1 MKKKLTLLAV
11 GMLLLAG
18 TVASRAVVFDID
30 ISPAGGTALNLGAPP
45 TWYFGDHALGLAAP
59 NETGFVPSPATG
71 NEIGAGI
78 KFDSVTKVL
87 SFHVGYG
94 SVFGFTDLLAPFT
107 DAHLHGPGPVVF
119 PAPPGSNI
127 PGPVIIPLGGFF
139 APAGPGSGS
148 FFGSVFL
155 TPIQEGLLFDN
166 RIYWNIH
173 SAAFPGGEI
182 RGQLVVVSVPEPT
195 TAALLLLGVL
205 AIPLR
210 RRR

>member
-1 MKKKLTLLAV
+1 MKKTLVLLTA
-11 GMLLLAG
+11 GMVFLAG

-30 ISPAGGTALNLGAPP
+30 LSPVGGTALNLGVPP
-45 TWYFGDHALGLAAP
+45 THYFGDHAIGLAAP
-59 NETGFVPSPATG
+59 NETGFVPSAATG
-71 NEIGAGI
+71 NELGLGI
-78 KFDSVTKVL
+78 KFDSVTKIL

-107 DAHLHGPGPVVF
+107 AAHLHAPGAVLF
-119 PAPPGSNI
+119 PAPNAS
-127 PGPVIIPLGGFF
+127 GPVIIGLSPAFH
-139 APAGPGSGS
+139 APAGPLSGS
-148 FFGSVFL
+148 FFGSVPL

-173 SAAFPGGEI
+173 STAFPGGEI
-182 RGQLVVVSVPEPT
+182 RGQLIVVAVPEPS
-195 TAALLLLGVL
+195 TAALLLLGAL